1 MKKLLLAGCLWPALA
16 GAQEVKPIYSDD
28 YQLLIHKDSTGN
40 TFRDSSNSMHT
51 ARLKFQ
57 GYAHYRTNNIRKIT
71 IRKDSTLELKS
82 LVTRALYLGGSWSST
97 AEWQRVNRQPAL
109 QQEYTQGRSI
119 NGQLSWQGPETNEV
133 FSYGPAVKQLEYNSQ
148 PYPYDIY
155 GRLVAVGTGNGQPA
169 RVYNNSV
176 LRPGSYLSNNLV
188 LNLRSSIY
196 AGKSLSVSFKTGQT
210 RENTIIRDNK
220 NQNRNT
226 AFNIEAQTDRITF
239 NGNYNFR
246 DDRYGH
252 SNRDGFLN
260 KLYRESLLTPFSF
273 SNAQGTTLNNS
284 QRAYSQLADNPFF
297 LLEHPTAG
305 FRRQQYSTMT
315 GLSYRANRL
324 RFKLSQSYDHTKQAS
339 DESLPIS
346 ANSFPT
352 GRILHRDQQ
361 DKNYSLQSGAIGD
374 FSIGYQNNLQLNLN
388 YNYSDHGTGISY
400 GSAHP
405 GYNFHRSSHNLT
417 FSLSPTFRGY
427 EHETGINLAYSFFTS
442 TTSNRSYWL
451 PMISAYH
458 RFIRFLAIDKLNL
471 KLFGSYNRFNSELP
485 LSKSLAAV
493 SLLTLDPD
501 EVAKYSPML
510 EAQTFTG
517 LQPIEHREFQIGL
530 DIQFG
535 YLFTLNGNW
544 FNRSIRNDIFPVIR
558 NNSLQL
564 QNMASHFNRGIE
576 LQFDYNT
583 WLNTPGKVKTGIS
596 LSFVRYQSKV
606 TRIRQGYEQ
615 TPLAGFRNI
624 HTALVKGEPLGVIVG
639 SGWERNGSQQIRIGQ
654 DGFPI
659 ASSQLNVLGSP
670 IPDFTMK
677 LSDKLRYKKWDFRV
691 DLEWRKGGVSWNGTQ
706 AMLDYYGRS
715 AASASARGT
724 SNYIFDGVLA
734 NGSHNMIPVSF
745 YDPSLPFNQN
755 RWVRYGATGVAED
768 YIQKADQFRI
778 SAIILTWKPVFKK
791 FIGLPSISAYA
802 NNILLW
808 SPYKGADTNQLL
820 FDQSG
825 TQGLDFFNLP
835 AFRSAGIS
843 LSIQF

>member
-28 YQLLIHKDSTGN
+28 YQLLIHKDSTG
-40 TFRDSSNSMHT
+40 TTYRDSSNSMHT
-51 ARLKFQ
+51 ARLKFPGNAQ
-57 GYAHYRTNNIRKIT
+57 FYTTNIQKIT

-82 LVTRALYLGGSWSST
+82 LVSRALYLGGSWSST

-109 QQEYTQGRSI
+109 QQEYVQGRSV
-119 NGQLSWQGPETNEV
+119 NGQLNWQGPETNEV
-133 FSYGPAVKQLEYNSQ
+133 FSYGPAIKQLEYNSQ
-148 PYPYDIY
+148 LYPYDIN
-155 GRLVAVGTGNGQPA
+155 GRLVPVGTGNGQPA
-169 RVYNNSV
+169 QVYNNTV

-188 LNLRSSIY
+188 LNLKSSIF
-196 AGKSLSVSFKTGQT
+196 AGKSLSVSYKTGQT

-220 NQNRNT
+220 NKNRNT

-260 KLYRESLLTPFSF
+260 KLYRESLLTPISF
-273 SNAQGTTLNNS
+273 ANAQGTMLNNS

-324 RFKLSQSYDHTKQAS
+324 RFKLSQSYDHTKQSS
-339 DESLPIS
+339 DESLPVG
-346 ANSFPT
+346 AAGFPT
-352 GRILHRDQQ
+352 GRILHRDQE
-361 DKNYSLQSGAIGD
+361 DKNYSLQSSAIGD
-374 FSIGYQNNLQLNLN
+374 FRIGYQNNLQANLN
-388 YNYSDHGTGISY
+388 YIYSDHGTGISY
-400 GSAHP
+400 GPAHP
-405 GYNFHRSSHNLT
+405 GYNYQRSTHNLT

-442 TTSNRSYWL
+442 TTSNRCYWL

-501 EVAKYSPML
+501 EVAQYSPML

-530 DIQFG
+530 DIQFS

-564 QNMASHFNRGIE
+564 QNMAGHYNRGIE
-576 LQFDYNT
+576 LQFDYNA
-583 WLNTPGKVKTGIS
+583 WLNTPGKLKTGVS

-639 SGWERNGSQQIRIGQ
+639 SGWERNGNQQIQIGQ

-659 ASSQLNVLGSP
+659 VASQLNVLGSP

-677 LSDKLRYKKWDFRV
+677 LSDKLRYKKWDFRM

-724 SNYIFDGVLA
+724 TNYIFDGVLA
-734 NGSHNMIPVSF
+734 NGSHNTIPVSF

-778 SAIILTWKPVFKK
+778 SAIILTWKPVIKK

-808 SPYKGADTNQLL
+808 SPYKGADNNQLL